1 MILIDTCELMPAG
14 FEFEMLCSDWDR
26 IMRPPM
32 GPTPVSKSSK
42 KTRCRVLRVFVRS
55 PREVRYICV
64 SLGDPRR
71 EEFVLGQILE
81 PAYQGSLSHPTLTPS
96 VAIITEAAAKVG
108 VRSISPHLPTL
119 YTKADAER
127 LAAAVQD
134 LELAERYGYLIPV
147 RV

>member
-1 MILIDTCELMPAG
+1 MILIDSCELMVAG
-14 FEFEMLCSDWDR
+14 DEFRMLYSEWDR

-32 GPTPVSKSSK
+32 GPSAYVESGRWI
-42 KTRCRVLRVFVRS
+42 RCKVLRVFVRS
-55 PREVRYICV
+55 PREARYICV
-64 SLGDPRR
+64 SLGDPRH

-81 PAYQGSLSHPTLTPS
+81 PAYQVSLNHPTLTPS

-119 YTKADAER
+119 YTKDDAEK

-134 LELAERYGYLIPV
+134 LELTERSGYLIPV
-147 RV
+147 RG